1 MSKNHPIFLFILN
14 IQSVLVLVALA
25 ACVFAANDM
34 EFAEQYFRT
43 YGYWPSWY
51 SGVYEAGLYNNAYAY
66 LSFAYPSILVAQ
78 PFSVYH
84 PRPEIQA
91 VVAPSPP
98 VQPIVGQP
106 PQIEA
111 VFVPSP
117 TIEPV

>member
-1 MSKNHPIFLFILN
+1 MVS
-14 IQSVLVLVALA
+14 
-25 ACVFAANDM
+25 
-34 EFAEQYFRT
+34 AEQYLRA

-51 SGVYEAGLYNNAYAY
+51 SGVYGAGLYNGAY
-66 LSFAYPSILVAQ
+66 SFYPSVMVAQ

-91 VVAPSPP
+91 VVAPLPPVSPP

-111 VFVPSP
+111 VFAPSP